1 MLGSHPRE
9 SCQTCQPGSEP
20 LLLRWRWGRGG
31 AWIWGCCP
39 AKMWLC
45 FCQGRLFFPPIGRG
59 FDGGREGSD
68 TGSYLLKG
76 NGSIPSHSLPRGVFL
91 IVALVTSWG
100 NYSSTKL
107 GLQAPLSSGEV
118 HVWCGVTACSEKGT
132 ERSGGFFIHYKI
144 GELCLCSSS
153 YWENV
158 GLCCLPQSDLGQC
171 FVVMGS

>member
-20 LLLRWRWGRGG
+20 LLLRRRWGRGG
-31 AWIWGCCP
+31 DRIWGSCP

-45 FCQGRLFFPPIGRG
+45 FCQGRLFSPPVGRD

-68 TGSYLLKG
+68 IGSYLL
-76 NGSIPSHSLPRGVFL
+76 NSSIQSHSSPWEVFL
-91 IVALVTSWG
+91 VVVLVTSWG

-118 HVWCGVTACSEKGT
+118 HVWCGVNACSEKGT
-132 ERSGGFFIHYKI
+132 ERSGRFFIQYKI

-158 GLCCLPQSDLGQC
+158 GLCSLPSVRSSTVSVLW
-171 FVVMGS
+171 